1 MEIQCIADQDIVTL
15 ILSGRIDTITSPK
28 FQEEIL
34 KAFQKGNH
42 LILDFNSVEY
52 ISSAGLRVLLVGQKN
67 AESKN
72 GSMKLIHV
80 NEDVH
85 EVLEMTG
92 FIDILTIE

>member
-15 ILSGRIDTITSPK
+15 MLSGRIDTITSPK

-34 KAFQKGNH
+34 KAFQMGDH
-42 LILDFNSVEY
+42 LILDFNNVEY

>member
-52 ISSAGLRVLLVGQKN
+52 ISSAGL
-67 AESKN
+67 
-72 GSMKLIHV
+72 
-80 NEDVH
+80 
-85 EVLEMTG
+85 
-92 FIDILTIE
+92 